1 MTDNFASNC
10 TSSCQSPSSGDMCP
24 AQSFGNYSPCPACGE
39 NAYRNIWNSQNTD
52 ACAFSPTIFY
62 PEARCD
68 YQERA
73 SRNIYNWKKAF
84 DYGTNAAGCSYIGK
98 MDPLGATFI
107 YGTPSSMF
115 SSNRNISYGSYVGAL
130 DRDRL
135 TPYYDDKGPGACAG
149 PNVCRRGG
157 TEYQGG
163 SSNNREYNYAAI
175 NIPYTSYTS
184 L

>member
-1 MTDNFASNC
+1 M
-10 TSSCQSPSSGDMCP
+10 TSSCQGTSSRDFPYSRIGDLCP
-24 AQSFGNYSPCPACGE
+24 AQSYGNYNPCPACGD
-39 NAYRNIWNSQNTD
+39 NAYRNIWNAQDTD

-68 YQERA
+68 YRERA
-73 SRNIYNWKKAF
+73 SRNIYDWKTAF
-84 DYGTNAAGCSYIGK
+84 DYGTNAATCSYIGVT
-98 MDPLGATFI
+98 DPLGATFT

-130 DRDRL
+130 DRDRI

-149 PNVCRRGG
+149 PNVC
-157 TEYQGG
+157 TAQG
-163 SSNNREYNYAAI
+163 SSNNREYNYAAT
-175 NIPYTSYTS
+175 NIPYVPYTS